1 MAAADSVRMVREE
14 VAPMTFN
21 ELTAA
26 RIRSAMQAIPGLS
39 ERHMFGGIAFMLEGN
54 MCCGVFEDNLVVRV
68 GPDAYDEALSEPHTR
83 PMDFTGRPLR
93 GFIYVDRGGFEY
105 ETSLR
110 QWIHRGMS
118 FVRTL
123 RPKSVAQSKTSGAP
137 LTMLLAEAPLP
148 AVMSHGLEKG
158 LHR

>member
-1 MAAADSVRMVREE
+1 
-14 VAPMTFN
+14 MTFN
-21 ELTAA
+21 ELTASQ
-26 RIRSAMQAIPGLS
+26 IRSALQATPGIS

-93 GFIYVDRGGFEY
+93 GFIYVAREGFASEA
-105 ETSLR
+105 SFLR
-110 QWIHRGMS
+110 WIHRGMS

-123 RPKSVAQSKTSGAP
+123 PSKSVAQVKTPGAP
-137 LTMLLAEAPLP
+137 LTMLVPEAPLP
-148 AVMSHGLEKG
+148 PVMSHGMDKG